1 MTKPLELLGGKPQ
14 DTHRVHFNNTGM
26 KTHQLTA
33 KLQAFTVNPLVTQI
47 VVDPVSDLAVTG
59 RQELAENGKPI
70 AYLKFGAENQT
81 DAMKLV
87 VLAFADYLIVSM
99 NGRMTSTEALA
110 LEVQSVAKQL
120 SNEIAYA
127 TYTALETISKAR
139 EGILQEAE

>member
-1 MTKPLELLGGKPQ
+1 MTKPLELVGGKPQ

-33 KLQAFTVNPLVTQI
+33 KLQAFSIDPLVTQI
-47 VVDPVSDLAVTG
+47 VVDAVSDLAVTG
-59 RQELAENGKPI
+59 REELAESGKPI

-87 VLAFADYLIVSM
+87 VLTFADYLIIAM

-110 LEVQSVAKQL
+110 LEVQSLAKQL

-127 TYTALETISKAR
+127 TFSALEKLAEAR
-139 EGILQEAE
+139 EGILEAV